1 MKKLISIFAVIACVV
16 PLASMG
22 AVSVKSSGIK
32 KAAPVSAKQQANKMD
47 SMTSLLPAVMGLVGS
62 VQSLKAEQQKL
73 GSGCEPTSDEKS
85 IVDNLVKEWAKIGTT
100 DASSAVSGLGDPC
113 STGKDNSG
121 SHYQGFIDNHR
132 DEGDVCYETFSS
144 KSDEGTVWYGFP
156 KVSSGELRD
165 VDNKKTGSISNI
177 YDIFAKI
184 PFSDADY
191 TIAEAAK
198 ITKLKEKF
206 DRCAPAKLKAA
217 KSEALGN
224 FVIQAMGNVGQTTGA
239 SGMESVM
246 QAVQSLGGSGNL
258 KSVLPSLGTMATQ
271 ALDK

>member
-1 MKKLISIFAVIACVV
+1 MKKLFSIFVVVACVM
-16 PLASMG
+16 PLTSWG
-22 AVSVKSSGIK
+22 AVNIKSSGIK
-32 KAAPVSAKQQANKMD
+32 KAAPVSTKQQVNKMD

-62 VQSLKAEQQKL
+62 VQSLKSEQQKL
-73 GSGCEPTSDEKS
+73 NSGCEPTSDEKS
-85 IVDNLVKEWAKIGTT
+85 TVDDLVKEWAKIGTT
-100 DASSAVSGLGDPC
+100 DASSALSGLGEPC
-113 STGKDNSG
+113 STAADNSG
-121 SHYQGFIDNHR
+121 GHYQGFIDNHR
-132 DEGDVCYETFSS
+132 DEEDVCYETFSS
-144 KSDEGTVWYGFP
+144 KSDKGTPWEGFP
-156 KVSSGELRD
+156 KVSSGKLCD
-165 VDNKKTGSISNI
+165 VDNKKCEYISNI

-191 TIAEAAK
+191 TIAEVAK

-206 DRCAPAKLKAA
+206 DRCAPAKLRAA

-239 SGMESVM
+239 SGMESVL